1 MVMVMSILIKKKKK
15 KGSSTASLKG
25 GTFISSFLVIVP
37 RITEGEILDF
47 VKRQTM
53 GPAACTVNGE
63 KVHINLLEESWM
75 APYLRIGYSVGGL
88 FLSFFFFPLNFFLLE
103 SVVVLA
109 WTQHLR
115 WVQGQCPP
123 DLPVGLI
130 LPSEVQVLFRS
141 CRL

>member
-1 MVMVMSILIKKKKK
+1 MDGPLSPDWLLR
-15 KGSSTASLKG
+15 GRAL
-25 GTFISSFLVIVP
+25 SFL
-37 RITEGEILDF
+37 
-47 VKRQTM
+47 
-53 GPAACTVNGE
+53 
-63 KVHINLLEESWM
+63 
-75 APYLRIGYSVGGL
+75 
-88 FLSFFFFPLNFFLLE
+88 FFFFFSLNFFLLE